1 MEIKLPFLQTEL
13 PQDYGKYAAKENRLA
28 GKPVVSFPFT
38 IKDAPAGTKSFALTF
53 IDHDAVPVAGFSWI
67 HWLAANIEQSE
78 IPANFSQLAPSSVK
92 QGFNSNISK
101 FVGETNPALTSY
113 YTGPMPPN
121 GDHAYT
127 LTVYAVDKLLPLP
140 NNYYLND
147 LYHALTG
154 HTLAKTSLDIIS
166 KA

>member
-1 MEIKLPFLQTEL
+1 MEIKLPFLQTDL
-13 PQDYGKYAAKENRLA
+13 PQQYGKYAEEKYLFE
-28 GKPVVSFPFT
+28 GKPVVSFPFE

-67 HWLAANIEQSE
+67 HWVAANIEQTE
-78 IPANFSQLAPSSVK
+78 IPVDFSRTAPSSVK
-92 QGFNSNISK
+92 QGFNSSISK
-101 FVGETNPALTSY
+101 FVGATEPAVTSR

-127 LTVYAVDKLLPLP
+127 LVVYAVDTMLDLPTE
-140 NNYYLND
+140 YYLND
-147 LYHALTG
+147 LYHALAG
-154 HTLAKTSLDIIS
+154 HTLAEVSLDIIS